1 MSSRGFRI
9 LGIGLVVL
17 LAGAGLFLGFNSA
30 PQTAEAQ
37 DQTTTTVQLPRTIT
51 VVGEG
56 TVAVEPDVATVQIGV
71 ETTGDSVDE
80 ASTEAGDVMDA
91 VLAALIKLRIPSK
104 DIQTSAFN
112 IYVERPMSPD
122 GTVSDDVVY
131 HVSNSVTVTIR
142 DLSKVGDVLEAA
154 IAAGANNIY
163 GVNFSVSDPDT
174 AMAEARSKAS
184 ADALARAEELAALNG
199 VEVGELISISEVIF
213 GNAVPLGSVN
223 ADYALAKGGGPVAPG
238 ELQMTAQLQV
248 VYAIAP

>member
-1 MSSRGFRI
+1 MTNKTVRWT
-9 LGIGLVVL
+9 GIVLAVL
-17 LAGAGLFLGFNSA
+17 LASAGLFLAFNSA
-30 PQTAEAQ
+30 PRTVEAQ
-37 DQTTTTVQLPRTIT
+37 DVTNTAAVLPRTIT

-80 ASTEAGDVMDA
+80 ASTEAGNVMDA
-91 VLAALIKLRIPSK
+91 VLAALTKLKIPSK

-112 IYVERPMSPD
+112 IYVERPMMPSGEP
-122 GTVSDDVVY
+122 SDSVVY

-154 IAAGANNIY
+154 IDAGANNIY
-163 GVNFSVSDPDT
+163 GVNFSVSDPDA
-174 AMAEARSKAS
+174 AMVEARSKAS

-199 VEVGELISISEVIF
+199 VEVGELISISEVIS
-213 GNAVPLGSVN
+213 GNAVPLASIN
-223 ADYALAKGGGPVAPG
+223 ASYALGKGGGPVAPG
-238 ELQMTAQLQV
+238 ELEMTAQLQA